1 MISKSFGYL
10 LTGTCIFNVKND
22 ISVHINRDQFRL
34 NMQYINP
41 MLLGGKQLTEAFV
54 MKLSYR
60 HFWLL
65 SQIVRLLS
73 QFCTILGDALVRNR
87 AFNGYKSHWI
97 SYFHITVSIS
107 LTFSSS
113 CRNHAFS
120 SVTTERNRHVQ
131 IFNID
136 FMNILFF
143 FSLVFELR

>member
-41 MLLGGKQLTEAFV
+41 V
-54 MKLSYR
+54 ISDYYRKLR
-60 HFWLL
+60 
-65 SQIVRLLS
+65 VLLS
-73 QFCTILGDALVRNR
+73 QFCTILGDAFVRNR

-136 FMNILFF
+136 FMNIFF
-143 FSLVFELR
+143 FSL

>member
-22 ISVHINRDQFRL
+22 ISVHINRNQFRL

-41 MLLGGKQLTEAFV
+41 MLLRGEQLTEALSSV
-54 MKLSYR
+54 ISDYYRKLR
-60 HFWLL
+60 
-65 SQIVRLLS
+65 VLLS
-73 QFCTILGDALVRNR
+73 QFCTILGDAFVRNR

-120 SVTTERNRHVQ
+120 SVTTERNRYVQ

-136 FMNILFF
+136 FMNKLFF